1 MDTFTV
7 AFFGHKRIEEPEMLE
22 KCLDE
27 NILRLLSKKDHV
39 QFLVG
44 RDGDFDQLATE
55 SVYRIRMKY
64 HVSNCDMIM
73 IIPDLTPKYINKIDS
88 PEHFYDAVE
97 LAIAASLVRQKY
109 MIQTRNQ
116 EMIERAD
123 LILCYLT
130 HESPVAWKT
139 VQHAILQGKMVIN
152 IAEAMAPEEDKETI
166 LLAAKLSRQML
177 EGQEVK
183 LQ

>member
-55 SVYRIRMKY
+55 SVYRIRTKCQ
-64 HVSNCDMIM
+64 VSNCDMIM
-73 IIPDLTPKYINKIDS
+73 IIP
-88 PEHFYDAVE
+88 E
-97 LAIAASLVRQKY
+97 
-109 MIQTRNQ
+109 
-116 EMIERAD
+116 
-123 LILCYLT
+123 
-130 HESPVAWKT
+130 
-139 VQHAILQGKMVIN
+139 
-152 IAEAMAPEEDKETI
+152 
-166 LLAAKLSRQML
+166 
-177 EGQEVK
+177 
-183 LQ
+183 